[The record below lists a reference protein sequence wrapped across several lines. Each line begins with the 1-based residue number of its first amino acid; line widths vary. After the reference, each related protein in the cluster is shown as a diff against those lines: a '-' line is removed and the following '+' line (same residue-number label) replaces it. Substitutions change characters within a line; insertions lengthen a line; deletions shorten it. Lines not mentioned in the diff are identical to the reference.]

1 MINSVRKYEI
11 GSDVESRL
19 RKIHYTNG
27 NEQLCI
33 EVSKNIK
40 GILDL
45 IPVFNSKK
53 KSTFTHRKLI
63 GFFMSVDS
71 SFHQCLLFRLFNMKV
86 RKHLLKGW

>member
-63 GFFMSVDS
+63 GFL
-71 SFHQCLLFRLFNMKV
+71 CLSTQVFINVYFSDFLI
-86 RKHLLKGW
+86 